1 MPNDRTWRIDGDTAT
16 YDLDEKHFFSI
27 ERTDKGF
34 SLKVYDR
41 TEVRGK
47 MVLLYTRIITNSQ
60 LGYLIPKEM
69 T

>member
-1 MPNDRTWRIDGDTAT
+1 
-16 YDLDEKHFFSI
+16 
-27 ERTDKGF
+27 
-34 SLKVYDR
+34 LKVYDR